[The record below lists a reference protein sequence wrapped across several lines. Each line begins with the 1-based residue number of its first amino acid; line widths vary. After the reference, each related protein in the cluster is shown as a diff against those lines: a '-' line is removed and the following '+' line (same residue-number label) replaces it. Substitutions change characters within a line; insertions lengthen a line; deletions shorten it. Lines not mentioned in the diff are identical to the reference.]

1 MTIPIIAAVAG
12 AVLIILQAI
21 LMILVGMHRIRIR
34 INLGTGDDP
43 ALERKIRRH
52 GNLAENAALF
62 IVVLALAEMTV
73 VPNNVILIIA
83 LVFIVGR
90 SFTRLPC
97 RRFPVRTVPPPAR
110 FSRSFG
116 QLARSAPL
124 AAFWRLAVIYLPA
137 YSRPSPQP

>member
-12 AVLIILQAI
+12 AVLVLLQAI
-21 LMILVGMHRIRIR
+21 LMIFVGMHRMRNR

-73 VPNNVILIIA
+73 VPNDVVRIIA
-83 LVFIVGR
+83 LVFIAGR
-90 SFTRLPC
+90 ILHAIALSTVAGSQGAEKGNIFRAFRAIGALTTFGSFIAL
-97 RRFPVRTVPPPAR
+97 
-110 FSRSFG
+110 G
-116 QLARSAPL
+116 GYLLAGI
-124 AAFWRLAVIYLPA
+124 F
-137 YSRPSPQP
+137 

>member
-12 AVLIILQAI
+12 AVLIILQAL
-21 LMILVGMHRIRIR
+21 LMILVGIHRIRNR

-73 VPNNVILIIA
+73 VPNDIVAIIA
-83 LVFIVGR
+83 LIFIAGR
-90 SFTRLPC
+90 ILHAIALSTVAGSHGAEKGKILQAFRAIGAFATFGSFIAL
-97 RRFPVRTVPPPAR
+97 
-110 FSRSFG
+110 G
-116 QLARSAPL
+116 GYLLAGI
-124 AAFWRLAVIYLPA
+124 F
-137 YSRPSPQP
+137 

>member
-21 LMILVGMHRIRIR
+21 LMILVGMHRIRNR
-34 INLGTGDDP
+34 ISLGTGDDP

-73 VPNNVILIIA
+73 VPNDVVRIIA
-83 LVFIVGR
+83 IIFVLGR
-90 SFTRLPC
+90 IFHAIALSTVAGSQGSATGKI
-97 RRFPVRTVPPPAR
+97 FPLFRAIGA
-110 FSRSFG
+110 FSTFG
-116 QLARSAPL
+116 CFMALG
-124 AAFWRLAVIYLPA
+124 IYLLTGIF
-137 YSRPSPQP
+137 

>member
-12 AVLIILQAI
+12 AVLIILQAL
-21 LMILVGMHRIRIR
+21 LMILVGIHRIRNR

-73 VPNNVILIIA
+73 VPNDIVAIIA
-83 LVFIVGR
+83 LIFIAGR
-90 SFTRLPC
+90 ILHAMAPKR
-97 RRFPVRTVPPPAR
+97 AR
-110 FSRSFG
+110 FSRPSG
-116 QLARSAPL
+116 
-124 AAFWRLAVIYLPA
+124 RLAPSLPSAASSRWAATCSPA
-137 YSRPSPQP
+137 YSRYSRSTRFWKEPL